1 MPHTPIRVPGGAVM
15 LWIQFGNIKE
25 GRYKDFQA
33 WTKKNEGLLE
43 KHAPPGWAY
52 RGTFGTVLGFGR
64 YNVAVMME
72 CSKYGDFDALRE
84 HKDETWDRLNEEAT
98 DFFLPGEAEAMLL
111 REVGDVKVLEPKK
124 PKK

>member
-43 KHAPPGWAY
+43 KHAPP
-52 RGTFGTVLGFGR
+52 
-64 YNVAVMME
+64 
-72 CSKYGDFDALRE
+72 
-84 HKDETWDRLNEEAT
+84 
-98 DFFLPGEAEAMLL
+98 
-111 REVGDVKVLEPKK
+111 
-124 PKK
+124 

>member
-1 MPHTPIRVPGGAVM
+1 
-15 LWIQFGNIKE
+15 
-25 GRYKDFQA
+25 
-33 WTKKNEGLLE
+33 
-43 KHAPPGWAY
+43 
-52 RGTFGTVLGFGR
+52 
-64 YNVAVMME
+64 MME
-72 CSKYGDFDALRE
+72 CNKYGDFDALRD